1 MQICPACVYLPSVSV
16 CTTGTSIVPCVAI
29 IACNLH
35 RIRTGNSAL
44 ISNKAGKSLYR
55 LSSYLTAQQN
65 YRFSC
70 GVLNLQG
77 VFLFL
82 VWREHYLLQM
92 LLVYLPCLFY
102 NPTLA
107 APFRGSC
114 IFSRANLPSA
124 CVSFVSES
132 MYQHSEVQPD
142 RGGV

>member
-1 MQICPACVYLPSVSV
+1 MQICPACVHLPSVSV
-16 CTTGTSIVPCVAI
+16 CTTGTSIVLCVAI

-55 LSSYLTAQQN
+55 LSSYLTAQEN

-82 VWREHYLLQM
+82 VCREHYLLQM

-102 NPTLA
+102 NPTPA
-107 APFRGSC
+107 APFPRELHLQLG
-114 IFSRANLPSA
+114 
-124 CVSFVSES
+124 
-132 MYQHSEVQPD
+132 
-142 RGGV
+142 